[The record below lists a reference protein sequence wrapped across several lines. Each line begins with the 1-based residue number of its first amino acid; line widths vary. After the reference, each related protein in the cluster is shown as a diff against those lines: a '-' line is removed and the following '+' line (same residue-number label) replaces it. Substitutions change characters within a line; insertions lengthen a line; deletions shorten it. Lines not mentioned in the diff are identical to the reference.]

1 MEKLRYKQDKDS
13 MTLWLNKQINKTD
26 IVFDATSSYFEQ
38 LIETLEENP
47 RIKFTGNKDYFKIR
61 FLWILFKNSRV
72 V

>member
-38 LIETLEENP
+38 LIETLEWN
-47 RIKFTGNKDYFKIR
+47 
-61 FLWILFKNSRV
+61 
-72 V
+72 